1 MIGIVVGLQA
11 EAVIAR
17 RLGWPVAVGGGGF
30 AGALDAAKRL
40 LAEGATAFVSFGLAG
55 GLRPGLSA
63 GTIIVPAWIVGHDGT
78 RHSVNFDLASQFG
91 PVSGTLFA
99 ARCVIGTV
107 SAKAEAWRA
116 TQADAID
123 IETAAVLDVATGR
136 PVAVLRA
143 VCDPAERDLSAA
155 ALNALTAR
163 GRIDVGSVMWSVARR
178 PGQIGGLI
186 ELARD
191 AGAARKALLDRV
203 QTVGPLK
210 DVPIGG

>member
-1 MIGIVVGLQA
+1 M
-11 EAVIAR
+11 
-17 RLGWPVAVGGGGF
+17 
-30 AGALDAAKRL
+30 
-40 LAEGATAFVSFGLAG
+40 
-55 GLRPGLSA
+55 
-63 GTIIVPAWIVGHDGT
+63 
-78 RHSVNFDLASQFG
+78 NFDLASQLG
-91 PVSGTLFA
+91 PVSGTLLA

-116 TQADAID
+116 TQADAVD
-123 IETAAVLDVATGR
+123 IETAAVLDVAEGL
-136 PVAVLRA
+136 PIAVLRA
-143 VCDPAERDLSAA
+143 VCDPAEQNLPAA

-186 ELARD
+186 ALGRD
-191 AGAARKALLDRV
+191 AGMARKALLDRV